1 MKGVEMT
8 MAQLREV
15 LSKLG
20 IEEIPALGE
29 AFDPNLH
36 NAGMHVEDEAAG
48 ENTIVD
54 VFQAGFKLG
63 DKVKR
68 GQTIAFV
75 GSTGWSTGPHL
86 HYELK
91 FDNVQINPMTVRLPD
106 SRSLTPYQYAQM
118 EVLIAPLRA
127 RLARLQKVQVT
138 SLATQNNEAV
148 QTH

>member
-1 MKGVEMT
+1 MIGRV
-8 MAQLREV
+8 
-15 LSKLG
+15 
-20 IEEIPALGE
+20 
-29 AFDPNLH
+29 
-36 NAGMHVEDEAAG
+36 
-48 ENTIVD
+48 
-54 VFQAGFKLG
+54 
-63 DKVKR
+63 
-68 GQTIAFV
+68 GQTGLA
-75 GSTGWSTGPHL
+75 TGPHL